1 MAEIVKTRSY
11 NSPTRRMQLTAT
23 KAAVLAAAR
32 DLIVRQGYPATTME
46 QIAAEAGVAVQTVY
60 KHFGSKPAIVAA
72 MVEQARQDPRL
83 IEQRRRLLEERDPRE
98 QVKLIAERAR
108 LHLETGIHLGW
119 WPLAIPVRHHDPEM
133 ARGLR
138 HLAAEV
144 RRSQME
150 YALSLKRN
158 GGLRAGLSVEQAADY
173 IGVLTAPE
181 MLVTMPRD
189 RGWSPG
195 RMEQFLV
202 EALSRLLLD

>member
-1 MAEIVKTRSY
+1 MAEIVKPRSY

-60 KHFGSKPAIVAA
+60 KHFGSKPAIVAGLL
-72 MVEQARQDPRL
+72 EQARQDPRL
-83 IEQRRRLLEERDPRE
+83 VEQRRRLLEERDPRE
-98 QVKLIAERAR
+98 QVKLIAQRAR
-108 LHLETGIHLGW
+108 LHLETGMHLGW
-119 WPLAIPVRHHDPEM
+119 WPLAIPVRVHDPEL

-138 HLAAEV
+138 HLGADA

-150 YALSLKRN
+150 YALSLQRN

-173 IGVLTAPE
+173 IGLLTAPE
-181 MLVTMPRD
+181 MLMSMRRD
-189 RGWSPG
+189 RGWSPE
-195 RMEQFLV
+195 RIEQFLV
-202 EALSRLLLD
+202 EALSRLVLD

>member
-1 MAEIVKTRSY
+1 MADVVKTRSY

-60 KHFGSKPAIVAA
+60 KHFGSKPAIVAGL
-72 MVEQARQDPRL
+72 VEQARQDPRL

-98 QVKLIAERAR
+98 QVKLIAQRAR
-108 LHLETGIHLGW
+108 LHLETGMHIG
-119 WPLAIPVRHHDPEM
+119 LAVPVRAHDPEL

-138 HLAAEV
+138 HLGADV

-150 YALSLKRN
+150 YALALQRS
-158 GGLRAGLSVEQAADY
+158 GGLRAGLSVDQVADY
-173 IGVLTAPE
+173 IGLLTAPE
-181 MLVTMPRD
+181 MVMTMRRD
-189 RGWSPG
+189 YGWSFE
-195 RMEQFLV
+195 RIEQFLV
-202 EALSRLLLD
+202 EVLSRLLLD